1 MSAFNVGA
9 GACPMGSSPLGFGV
23 PGSIGSAVPAALR
36 KPDATIGAA
45 VAINPKTGDYELDA
59 NGHRIGSDPVPPMV
73 FLALRTIKGSAATT
87 DLGIGEFPGTLDVDV
102 GTRLRALVDAALSA
116 LVTAGLIDVVDVAT
130 ARAGTSSATLTVE
143 WRDLT
148 SGKLQTT
155 FV

>member
-9 GACPMGSSPLGFGV
+9 GACPMGASPCGFGV

-45 VAINPKTGDYELDA
+45 AAINPKTGDYELDA
-59 NGHRIGSDPVPPMV
+59 NGHRIGSDPVTPMV
-73 FLALRTIKGSAATT
+73 FLAIRTIKGSAATT
-87 DLGIGEFPGTLDVDV
+87 DLGIGELPATLDDDA
-102 GTRLRALVDAALSA
+102 GARLRALVDAALAA
-116 LVTAGLIDVVDVAT
+116 LVTAGLVEVVNTAV
-130 ARAGTSSATLTVE
+130 ARAGTSAATLTVE

-155 FV
+155 LV